1 VKRSWAASAGAL
13 LVIALT
19 LSILFSGDPLEYSS
33 TSYGAL
39 PEGYGALHDLLLELD
54 VPVERSFAS
63 PRHLA
68 PGTTV
73 WWIEPNDVCALLGG
87 TRERDPK
94 IEHPD
99 RTAVGLAAWIHAGG
113 TAVLFTAELGDCEEE
128 LRIAD
133 LALPAVRNPPK
144 QPDADRDDGPVEAAI
159 DVFRGDAVTRLVT
172 GTLVPTTRR
181 LLLPELATFST
192 VPEGFAVIASADDTP
207 FALEAR
213 IGSGRLVLAADSLF
227 LRNHWLDRD
236 DAAPFAFDWVRA
248 YGVPRLDEWE
258 HGLSETPST
267 VAYLAGSPA
276 LPVFAGL
283 AASGLL
289 FGWAGASLPRRR
301 IDEAQLGPPA
311 LDAYVDSLARLYARA
326 GDHADVFDRYRA
338 YGWAELR
345 RALSLAHD
353 APADRIRDVLRGRP
367 GVNDADLA
375 VLHGPVAVRGRGDFD
390 AACAAIDRLIAVAR

>member
-1 VKRSWAASAGAL
+1 VKRSWAASTGAL

-19 LSILFSGDPLEYSS
+19 LRLLFRSDSLEFSP

-63 PRHLA
+63 PQRLA
-68 PGTTV
+68 PKATV
-73 WWIEPNDVCALLGG
+73 WWIEPNDACALLGEA
-87 TRERDPK
+87 TVRNAK
-94 IEHPD
+94 IAPPN
-99 RTAVGLAAWIHAGG
+99 RTAVDFEAWIRAGG
-113 TAVLFTAELGDCEEE
+113 TAVLFTGALGDCEAKT
-128 LRIAD
+128 RIAD
-133 LALPAVRNPPK
+133 LALPGVRIPPK
-144 QPDADRDDGPVEAAI
+144 PPAADPNDGPVDAAI
-159 DVFRGDAVTRLVT
+159 DVIRRDQTARLVT
-172 GTLVPTTRR
+172 GPLVATTRQ
-181 LLLPELATFST
+181 LLMPELATFST
-192 VPEGFAVIASADDTP
+192 VPEGFTVIASIDDHP

-213 IGSGRLVLAADSLF
+213 VGSGRLVLAADSRF
-227 LRNHWLDRD
+227 LRNRWLDRG
-236 DAAPFAFDWVRA
+236 DAAPFAFDWVHA

-289 FGWAGASLPRRR
+289 FGLAGASLPRRR
-301 IDEAQLGPPA
+301 IDEARLGPPA

-338 YGWAELR
+338 YGSAELR
-345 RALSLAHD
+345 RARSLAHD
-353 APADRIRDVLRGRP
+353 APADRIRDALRGRP
-367 GVNDADLA
+367 GVTEADLA
-375 VLHGPVAVRGRGDFD
+375 VLHGSVAIRGRGDLD